1 MDPTSLFNLNPWT
14 LFLGFVFSVIGFAY
28 YRYGKR
34 QNEPVMLGGGIAL
47 MIYPL
52 FTTSPLTIV
61 IVGLLLMAGPFVAK
75 RVGGNTWGAARLDG
89 LPRSITRR
97 PRPLEIEAAE
107 MTGHVHHLADEVQA
121 GMRLADHGF

>member
-14 LFLGFVFSVIGFAY
+14 LLLGFVFSVIGFGY

-34 QNEPVMLGGGIAL
+34 QSEPVMLGAGIAL

-52 FTTSPLTIV
+52 FTSSPLTIV

-75 RVGGNTWGAARLDG
+75 RVGW
-89 LPRSITRR
+89 
-97 PRPLEIEAAE
+97 
-107 MTGHVHHLADEVQA
+107 
-121 GMRLADHGF
+121 